1 MKTKLFA
8 IIFSFI
14 LIFSLCSTASAT
26 QYIFDENGVVIGE
39 IEETE
44 AATSGYVF
52 DENGVVIAEPVET
65 TAMFVFDENGVV
77 IQDNTAKD
85 DYYEFLEE
93 YYQNF
98 PVTESE
104 DNDGVI
110 IALAATA
117 AVFAISTVIL
127 AVLLWR
133 KSKK

>member
-1 MKTKLFA
+1 M
-8 IIFSFI
+8 
-14 LIFSLCSTASAT
+14 
-26 QYIFDENGVVIGE
+26 
-39 IEETE
+39 
-44 AATSGYVF
+44 F